1 MKINRGGMIDAVIPL
16 VIPSA
21 GITRADLARKLK
33 VTYHEATR
41 SLERLRQNR
50 LVRRHINKSQ
60 YIYKL
65 TGSRRSLTIGTLRAI
80 YLN

>member
-1 MKINRGGMIDAVIPL
+1 MNFNRGAMIDAVIPL

-21 GITRADLARKLK
+21 GTTRSDLARKLK

-65 TGSRRSLTIGTLRAI
+65 TGSRRSLTMGTLREI
-80 YLN
+80 HLN

>member
-1 MKINRGGMIDAVIPL
+1 MNINRGAMIDTVIPL

-21 GITRADLARKLK
+21 GITRSDLARKLK

-41 SLERLRQNR
+41 SLERLRQHR

-65 TGSRRSLTIGTLRAI
+65 TGSRRSLTIGSLREI
-80 YLN
+80 HLN

>member
-1 MKINRGGMIDAVIPL
+1 MNINRGAMIDAVIPL

-21 GITRADLARKLK
+21 GTTRSDLARKLK

-50 LVRRHINKSQ
+50 FVRRHINKSQ

-65 TGSRRSLTIGTLRAI
+65 TGSRRSLTMGTLREI
-80 YLN
+80 HLN